1 MTSSNPGK
9 GAKREYA
16 EYLCYMGANHRVECS
31 GQRAYVA
38 KRVERLVIQVTW
50 LLLDSIR
57 DTPKD
62 ASIEKRMKEEIKA
75 LSDRVKDAKK
85 KADNAAQ
92 EQENLEQEVAK
103 SLMGKSRFNPEML
116 SRLIEEASQKKKE
129 LQRTAIEL
137 EQQLTNQK
145 KIAEELSSYYDRFLG
160 WSGEFG
166 MASIER
172 KRMIIAQLYK
182 RIELGRGYKLHF
194 VLDWNYEQFL
204 NDAVLEGVKG
214 VENASLQ
221 PPPKIRKRNRAAANQ
236 TRKTA

>member
-1 MTSSNPGK
+1 MRHLRQQNDVQQPRQRRKT
-9 GAKREYA
+9 RYA
-16 EYLCYMGANHRVECS
+16 EYLCYMGANHRIECS

-38 KRVERLVIQVTW
+38 KRVERLVIQVTG

-92 EQENLEQEVAK
+92 EQKNLEQEVAK

-137 EQQLTNQK
+137 EQQLANQK

-172 KRMIIAQLYK
+172 KRMIIAYCTSGDDILRQVDFIKPLNIVHSRMDTGGEIRVYVDE
-182 RIELGRGYKLHF
+182 IARGMLRRSILVYCTF
-194 VLDWNYEQFL
+194 
-204 NDAVLEGVKG
+204 
-214 VENASLQ
+214 
-221 PPPKIRKRNRAAANQ
+221 
-236 TRKTA
+236 

>member
-1 MTSSNPGK
+1 MLQ
-9 GAKREYA
+9 A
-16 EYLCYMGANHRVECS
+16 V
-31 GQRAYVA
+31 RA
-38 KRVERLVIQVTW
+38 RLVDVVVVP
-50 LLLDSIR
+50 R
-57 DTPKD
+57 
-62 ASIEKRMKEEIKA
+62 
-75 LSDRVKDAKK
+75 
-85 KADNAAQ
+85 
-92 EQENLEQEVAK
+92 
-103 SLMGKSRFNPEML
+103 L
-116 SRLIEEASQKKKE
+116 SRLAVHRQWLGWMLWMFHKHGV
-129 LQRTAIEL
+129 
-137 EQQLTNQK
+137 
-145 KIAEELSSYYDRFLG
+145 AEELSSYYDRFLG

-221 PPPKIRKRNRAAANQ
+221 PPTKIRKRSRAAANQ

>member
-1 MTSSNPGK
+1 MS
-9 GAKREYA
+9 KR
-16 EYLCYMGANHRVECS
+16 
-31 GQRAYVA
+31 
-38 KRVERLVIQVTW
+38 RL
-50 LLLDSIR
+50 
-57 DTPKD
+57 K
-62 ASIEKRMKEEIKA
+62 
-75 LSDRVKDAKK
+75 
-85 KADNAAQ
+85 
-92 EQENLEQEVAK
+92 
-103 SLMGKSRFNPEML
+103 
-116 SRLIEEASQKKKE
+116 KKKE

-137 EQQLTNQK
+137 EQQLANQK

-182 RIELGRGYKLHF
+182 RIELGRGYKLRF

-204 NDAVLEGVKG
+204 NDAILEGVKG

-221 PPPKIRKRNRAAANQ
+221 PPPKIRKQSRAAANQ

>member
-1 MTSSNPGK
+1 
-9 GAKREYA
+9 
-16 EYLCYMGANHRVECS
+16 
-31 GQRAYVA
+31 
-38 KRVERLVIQVTW
+38 
-50 LLLDSIR
+50 
-57 DTPKD
+57 
-62 ASIEKRMKEEIKA
+62 
-75 LSDRVKDAKK
+75 
-85 KADNAAQ
+85 
-92 EQENLEQEVAK
+92 
-103 SLMGKSRFNPEML
+103 ML

-137 EQQLTNQK
+137 EQQLANQK

-182 RIELGRGYKLHF
+182 RIELGRGYKLRF

-204 NDAVLEGVKG
+204 NDAILEGVKG

-221 PPPKIRKRNRAAANQ
+221 PPPKIRKQSRAAANQ

>member
-1 MTSSNPGK
+1 
-9 GAKREYA
+9 
-16 EYLCYMGANHRVECS
+16 MGANHRIECS

-38 KRVERLVIQVTW
+38 KRVERLVIQVTG

-92 EQENLEQEVAK
+92 EQKNLEQEVAK

-137 EQQLTNQK
+137 EQQLANQK

-182 RIELGRGYKLHF
+182 RIELGRGYKLRF

-204 NDAVLEGVKG
+204 NDAILEGVKG

-221 PPPKIRKRNRAAANQ
+221 PPPKIRKQSRAAANQ

>member
-1 MTSSNPGK
+1 MLLLLDTIQGPHSKSVRHRPADRYRSASPVLTAGTYCLPP
-9 GAKREYA
+9 RSPRR
-16 EYLCYMGANHRVECS
+16 YLCYMGANHRVECS

-92 EQENLEQEVAK
+92 EQKNLEQEVAK

-145 KIAEELSSYYDRFLG
+145 KISEELGSYYDRFLG

-182 RIELGRGYKLHF
+182 RIELVFGSGETNLQ
-194 VLDWNYEQFL
+194 VS
-204 NDAVLEGVKG
+204 GVRD
-214 VENASLQ
+214 Q
-221 PPPKIRKRNRAAANQ
+221 I
-236 TRKTA
+236 

>member
-1 MTSSNPGK
+1 
-9 GAKREYA
+9 
-16 EYLCYMGANHRVECS
+16 
-31 GQRAYVA
+31 
-38 KRVERLVIQVTW
+38 
-50 LLLDSIR
+50 
-57 DTPKD
+57 
-62 ASIEKRMKEEIKA
+62 
-75 LSDRVKDAKK
+75 
-85 KADNAAQ
+85 
-92 EQENLEQEVAK
+92 
-103 SLMGKSRFNPEML
+103 ML

-137 EQQLTNQK
+137 EQQLANQK

-182 RIELGRGYKLHF
+182 RIELGRGYKLRF

-204 NDAVLEGVKG
+204 NEAILEGVKG

-221 PPPKIRKRNRAAANQ
+221 PPPKIRKQSRAAANQ